1 MCLVLRLLNEFD
13 SSELIQMLPNILFIS
28 IITLFY
34 LNELIIMQSI
44 GTNKEFRELKNL
56 KRVRI
61 RKKSSIQ
68 TRRDWIIRVN
78 QEYK

>member
-56 KRVRI
+56 KCVRI

>member
-13 SSELIQMLPNILFIS
+13 SSELIQMLPNILLIS

-68 TRRDWIIRVN
+68 TRRDWIIRAN